1 MPIENIFI
9 VIPMLLLAAKICGEI
24 AERLNVASLV
34 GEIIGGII
42 VGPVLGFVA
51 INSFINDFFTLSVI
65 FLLFMAGLEIKF
77 EDIKH
82 HTYTAAMLAVSG
94 GVLSFIFGFVVGMFF
109 FNDVIVAL
117 AIGVVLVT
125 TSNGTLFL
133 FLMKTGEFNSKIGR
147 LIIAI
152 TISDDIVGILFI
164 SFFSAFVKS
173 HTIAFGSILFLFLV
187 SIGFYL
193 VMFTAGA
200 KIANAILN
208 FVSRFRDENI
218 LFSISLALA
227 FLLAYVTDN
236 IGLSIAA
243 GAFLAGM
250 AIANSHY
257 SHSVI
262 SPKVMIAAM
271 GFFVPIFYAGVGTVL
286 ILKDLNI
293 ALIIGIMGAAVF
305 GKMIGIGF
313 LSRFFGV
320 RGNNQRLMG
329 IIMMPRGNE
338 NIAIVQIVFLLGV
351 ITYQI
356 YTSIIFAMVA
366 TVILTPILLRLFWK
380 K

>member
-1 MPIENIFI
+1 MP
-9 VIPMLLLAAKICGEI
+9 
-24 AERLNVASLV
+24 
-34 GEIIGGII
+34 
-42 VGPVLGFVA
+42 
-51 INSFINDFFTLSVI
+51 
-65 FLLFMAGLEIKF
+65 
-77 EDIKH
+77 
-82 HTYTAAMLAVSG
+82 
-94 GVLSFIFGFVVGMFF
+94 
-109 FNDVIVAL
+109 L
-117 AIGVVLVT
+117 AI
-125 TSNGTLFL
+125 
-133 FLMKTGEFNSKIGR
+133 E
-147 LIIAI
+147 
-152 TISDDIVGILFI
+152 
-164 SFFSAFVKS
+164 
-173 HTIAFGSILFLFLV
+173 
-187 SIGFYL
+187 
-193 VMFTAGA
+193 
-200 KIANAILN
+200 
-208 FVSRFRDENI
+208 
-218 LFSISLALA
+218 

-243 GAFLAGM
+243 GAFLTGM

-257 SHSVI
+257 SQSVI

-293 ALIIGIMGAAVF
+293 ALIIGIMGASVF
-305 GKMIGIGF
+305 GKIIGIGF

-366 TVILTPILLRLFWK
+366 TVILTPIFLRLFWK